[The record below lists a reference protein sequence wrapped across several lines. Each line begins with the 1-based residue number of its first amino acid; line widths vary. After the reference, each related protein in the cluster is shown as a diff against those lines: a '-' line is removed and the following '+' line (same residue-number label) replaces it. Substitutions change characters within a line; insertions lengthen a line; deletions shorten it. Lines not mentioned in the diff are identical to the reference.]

1 MNLPMLAL
9 LPAVALVLGGLVM
22 AASLVRTARS
32 AQTMPPSLDAARQH
46 ATVVSAASI
55 VFTILAGV
63 ASFALPLQ
71 GRGGAVAPL
80 VGALAG
86 MATLGLGEL
95 TWPRPK
101 AVRRTATLER
111 RGAREVLSKRWLGA
125 AALAGSLACLVI
137 VIGGLLA
144 GPDGRSISGSA
155 TAPDGAVVTW
165 TRTPFPGWFFGGP
178 QLIALAVLALAVWG
192 VTHLVVGRPAV
203 EAATQT
209 EDRTLRRASSSRA
222 LRLGTSAALATVS
235 EDLLTGG
242 VTRWGQPWAWAPVGL
257 GLASVLVAG
266 AVLITPVPR
275 LTPLPEVEALTAMA
289 KTTPAP

>member
-1 MNLPMLAL
+1 MH
-9 LPAVALVLGGLVM
+9 
-22 AASLVRTARS
+22 ASQHRIDVKL
-32 AQTMPPSLDAARQH
+32 LDARLRDQPPH
-46 ATVVSAASI
+46 YATAGAAGLDLRACI
-55 VFTILAGV
+55 ATPMDIQPGETV
-63 ASFALPLQ
+63 
-71 GRGGAVAPL
+71 L
-80 VGALAG
+80 VPTG
-86 MATLGLGEL
+86 MAIHLADPGLAAMILPRSGLGH
-95 TWPRPK
+95 K
-101 AVRRTATLER
+101 H
-111 RGAREVLSKRWLGA
+111 G
-125 AALAGSLACLVI
+125 I

-222 LRLGTSAALATVS
+222 LRLGTCAALATVS
-235 EDLLTGG
+235 ADLLTGG
-242 VTRWGQPWAWAPVGL
+242 VTRWGQPWAWAPLGL